1 MKKKKWNRFLAV
13 VLLAAMAASLLSG
26 CGKKS
31 REQAFSFAVQASAFP
46 LPPTAT
52 MVSEPLSFMTILS
65 PKWQKNTTTPT

>member
-31 REQAFSFAVQASAFP
+31 REQENKGNDPGVFVDYESV
-46 LPPTAT
+46 
-52 MVSEPLSFMTILS
+52 
-65 PKWQKNTTTPT
+65 

>member
-31 REQAFSFAVQASAFP
+31 REQEMNETMRVFLWASTV
-46 LPPTAT
+46 L
-52 MVSEPLSFMTILS
+52 V
-65 PKWQKNTTTPT
+65 W